1 MNDIVIFYEIIICA
15 QAAVI
20 SFPNIRR

>member
-20 SFPNIRR
+20 SFPNI